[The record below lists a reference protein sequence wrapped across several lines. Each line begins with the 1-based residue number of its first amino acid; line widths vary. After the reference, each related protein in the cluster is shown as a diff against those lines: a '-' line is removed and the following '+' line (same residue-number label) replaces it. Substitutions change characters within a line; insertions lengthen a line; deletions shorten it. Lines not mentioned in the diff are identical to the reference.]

1 MYVSH
6 KEYIS
11 LLYSLSADIDHK
23 CSGVLL
29 SAVKAGS
36 TFFFRPK
43 LVHAWC
49 FETILITNCYI
60 FGSNEGIICV
70 LCTLKI
76 NHKHFV
82 SMETAPPIVNK
93 AVNNALRL

>member
-1 MYVSH
+1 MHTAAIETQV
-6 KEYIS
+6 
-11 LLYSLSADIDHK
+11 
-23 CSGVLL
+23 CTL

-36 TFFFRPK
+36 TFFFSPK

-60 FGSNEGIICV
+60 FVSNEGIICV

-82 SMETAPPIVNK
+82 SMEMVPPIVNK
-93 AVNNALRL
+93 VVNNALRL

>member
-1 MYVSH
+1 MG
-6 KEYIS
+6 
-11 LLYSLSADIDHK
+11 LFWGIDD
-23 CSGVLL
+23 L

-60 FGSNEGIICV
+60 FGSNEGIIYV

-93 AVNNALRL
+93 AVNNELRL